1 MAQHPLFPGL
11 IFDENDQPL
20 ETETV
25 GQESFYIVDDNG
37 FRRYVPSADID
48 RQIWEIFTKGVEGNE
63 DLLSTKTAEMIGK
76 DDLLTVA
83 MIKSAMKDFG
93 NQLDELM
100 RVGIPKDALK
110 MFGML
115 GYKFVVNVH
124 GELIHIN
131 TPSESCEDE

>member
-1 MAQHPLFPGL
+1 MAQYPLFPGL

-37 FRRYVPSADID
+37 FRRYVPSADVD

-115 GYKFVVNVH
+115 GRITSNA
-124 GELIHIN
+124 LMRSLA
-131 TPSESCEDE
+131 TMSRLSPQS

>member
-37 FRRYVPSADID
+37 FRRYVPSADVD

-131 TPSESCEDE
+131 TLSESCEDE

>member
-37 FRRYVPSADID
+37 FRRYVPSADVD

-124 GELIHIN
+124 GELIQDRKS
-131 TPSESCEDE
+131 TV

>member
-37 FRRYVPSADID
+37 FRRYVPSADVD

-83 MIKSAMKDFG
+83 MIKLAMKDFG

-100 RVGIPKDALK
+100 RVGIPKD
-110 MFGML
+110 GIWCL
-115 GYKFVVNVH
+115 GLCRR
-124 GELIHIN
+124 GICCSS
-131 TPSESCEDE
+131 PWG

>member
-37 FRRYVPSADID
+37 FRRYVPSADVD

-83 MIKSAMKDFG
+83 MMSTKIGRASCR
-93 NQLDELM
+93 E
-100 RVGIPKDALK
+100 RV
-110 MFGML
+110 
-115 GYKFVVNVH
+115 
-124 GELIHIN
+124 
-131 TPSESCEDE
+131 

>member
-1 MAQHPLFPGL
+1 
-11 IFDENDQPL
+11 
-20 ETETV
+20 
-25 GQESFYIVDDNG
+25 
-37 FRRYVPSADID
+37 
-48 RQIWEIFTKGVEGNE
+48 
-63 DLLSTKTAEMIGK
+63 MIGK

-124 GELIHIN
+124 GEFIHIN